1 MVQEVEMHSVDTREE
16 PSWATNLGGRRPI
29 GRSLSRPII
38 LPFLHP
44 QINIARTSA
53 DLLCPAFTPSR
64 RAQTSNNAVESR
76 PNSTRAAGA
85 GGSSNTMLRIYTDDN
100 KGLSVWVFQQS
111 HSFSAFLCS
120 SKMMRLARAKRL
132 TFLSPSMTR
141 RDPVIVLV
149 LAVSFVFSVV
159 CLHVIGKVAR
169 IFFK

>member
-1 MVQEVEMHSVDTREE
+1 MRVDAVRPSVVNVALLPTT
-16 PSWATNLGGRRPI
+16 PSPT
-29 GRSLSRPII
+29 SLSIFAMSDGTVPPGVASGAVANR
-38 LPFLHP
+38 
-44 QINIARTSA
+44 NVGGV
-53 DLLCPAFTPSR
+53 R

-100 KGLSVWVFQQS
+100 KGLSV
-111 HSFSAFLCS
+111 
-120 SKMMRLARAKRL
+120 
-132 TFLSPSMTR
+132 
-141 RDPVIVLV
+141 DPVIVLV